1 MTVFFSEQNMILIY
15 ALLCVAAGFI
25 CFSGYKVYHLA
36 LAMIG
41 FAVGFS
47 RVEPYLGLL
56 NLDNGTRLI
65 IQLIVAI
72 ICAILS
78 WSFVRVGVF
87 MAAYH
92 FARENLSAMLSEMLA
107 RKLELPEVV
116 YPIFAI
122 VAGGVIA
129 WIIAWLVVKSERIV
143 VVLITSILGAYGA
156 VFFLRSILPLIP
168 ADIDAFIN
176 LPALVWLAAV
186 VLLALAGAFAQGL
199 LKRK

>member
-1 MTVFFSEQNMILIY
+1 MTLFFSDQNMILIY
-15 ALLCVAAGFI
+15 ALLCLAAGFI
-25 CFSGYKVYHLA
+25 CFRGYKVYHLA

-47 RVEPYLGLL
+47 RVEPYLVLL
-56 NLDNGTRLI
+56 NVQGGTRLI
-65 IQLIVAI
+65 IQLIAAI
-72 ICAILS
+72 ICAVLS

-87 MAAYH
+87 IAAYH
-92 FARENLSAMLSEMLA
+92 FARENLSAVLA
-107 RKLELPEVV
+107 AILAEKLNLPEVV

-122 VAGGVIA
+122 VAGGAIA
-129 WIIAWLVVKSERIV
+129 WLIAWLVVKSERIV
-143 VVLITSILGAYGA
+143 VVLTTAILGAYGA

-176 LPALVWLAAV
+176 LPELVWLAAV
-186 VLLALAGAFAQGL
+186 ALLALAGGFAQGL